1 MSFRIEEKL
10 SIDSNKITDFKIFL
24 NDKKSKKIYQT
35 RKIRSL
41 YFDNQSYEMY
51 NDSIEGVR
59 PRKKIRLRCYPNTE
73 DKNIYLENKIS
84 ADEGRFKTKKLIDN
98 SKIKYFKD
106 KGIIDSQYGIC
117 KPCIYITYIREY
129 LLVDDVRVSIDTNIN
144 YTSYLNNFEQND
156 GRIVIEMKASI
167 KKNLDELAED
177 FPFAKNRFSKYCN
190 AIEKVILR
198 Q

>member
-156 GRIVIEMKASI
+156 GRIVIEMKSSI
-167 KKNLDELAED
+167 KKNLDELA
-177 FPFAKNRFSKYCN
+177 
-190 AIEKVILR
+190 
-198 Q
+198 